1 MRAAIDEAEEESIAA
16 CEVCSAPGQ
25 LADRNGWTSVKCA
38 DHENWSRL
46 DGAF

>member
-25 LADRNGWTSVKCA
+25 LADPKRMDVGEV
-38 DHENWSRL
+38 R
-46 DGAF
+46 